1 MSVTSDLS
9 VSLNRKS
16 CIYLNEKIY
25 FIIIIELNKYITK
38 MFESVFIDEPL
49 IFFIYFILNFEF
61 LVESTQNEKS
71 LDTYKDTI

>member
-1 MSVTSDLS
+1 MS

>member
-1 MSVTSDLS
+1 MSRLILS